1 MGFHGIYSPI
11 VQIYRP
17 TYLLLD
23 PITAIQL
30 DLVYGMI
37 KIQQNRGLASVSS
50 LR

>member
-17 TYLLLD
+17 TYLPLD
-23 PITAIQL
+23 PITAIHL
-30 DLVYGMI
+30 DLYGMI

-50 LR
+50 LW